1 MVTKSTTGS
10 VRPAVMTGE
19 IALPSRN
26 GSTLWQRVARER
38 WMYLFIVPGALYFL
52 VFEYLPLL
60 GNIIAFQDFSPFL
73 GIRDSPFIGLENF
86 QRLLTDG
93 DFKLA
98 LVNTVQIEL
107 LQLIFAFPAPL
118 ILALVLH
125 SILSEPIKR
134 TMQSVAYLPHFLSWV
149 IVIALWQQVF
159 GGAGFMSQLMRNQ
172 GLDAINIMSNPDF
185 AKPLFVLQAIWK
197 EMGWGT
203 IIFLAALTKIEAEL
217 YEAAVVD
224 GAGSWQRL
232 WNVTLPG
239 IRSVIV
245 LLLILRL
252 GTALTV
258 GFEQYYLQRGSLGA
272 QAAEVLDTFIY
283 FRGIQGGDWGFATAV
298 GLVRGVIGTVLIV
311 LANAGAKRFGEEG
324 IY

>member
-1 MVTKSTTGS
+1 
-10 VRPAVMTGE
+10 MTAQLG
-19 IALPSRN
+19 PR
-26 GSTLWQRVARER
+26 LWHTIVAER

-60 GNIIAFQDFSPFL
+60 GNVIAFQDFSPFL
-73 GIRDSPFIGLENF
+73 GISGSPFIGLENF
-86 QRLLTDG
+86 RHLLTDG

-98 LVNTVQIEL
+98 LANTVTIEL
-107 LQLIFAFPAPL
+107 LQLVFAFPAPL
-118 ILALVLH
+118 VLALVLN
-125 SILSEPIKR
+125 SILNAPIKR
-134 TMQSVAYLPHFLSWV
+134 LMQSATYLPHFLSWV

-159 GGAGFMSQLMRNQ
+159 GGAGFINQLLRNQ
-172 GLDAINIMSNPDF
+172 GFETANVMANPDF
-185 AKPLFVLQAIWK
+185 AKPLFVLENIWK

-203 IIFLAALTKIEAEL
+203 ILFLAALSKIDAEL

-224 GAGSWQRL
+224 GAGSWRRL
-232 WNVTLPG
+232 WHVTLPG
-239 IRSVIV
+239 ISSVIV

-252 GTALTV
+252 GTALSV

-272 QAAEVLDTFIY
+272 QASEVLDTFIY

-298 GLVRGVIGTVLIV
+298 GLVRGVLGTLLIV
-311 LANAGAKRFGEEG
+311 VANTIAKRFGEEG

>member
-1 MVTKSTTGS
+1 MSAQLGP
-10 VRPAVMTGE
+10 R
-19 IALPSRN
+19 
-26 GSTLWQRVARER
+26 LWHTIVAER

-60 GNIIAFQDFSPFL
+60 GNVIAFQDFSPFL
-73 GIRDSPFIGLENF
+73 GISGSPFIGLENF
-86 QRLLTDG
+86 RHLLTDG

-98 LVNTVQIEL
+98 LANTVTIEL
-107 LQLIFAFPAPL
+107 LQLVFAFPAPL
-118 ILALVLH
+118 VLALVLN
-125 SILSEPIKR
+125 SILNAPIKR
-134 TMQSVAYLPHFLSWV
+134 LMQSATYLPHFLSWV

-159 GGAGFMSQLMRNQ
+159 GGAGFINQLLRNQ
-172 GLDAINIMSNPDF
+172 GFETANIMANPDF
-185 AKPLFVLQAIWK
+185 AKPLFVLENIWK

-203 IIFLAALTKIEAEL
+203 ILFLAALTKIDAEL

-224 GAGSWQRL
+224 GAGSWRRL
-232 WNVTLPG
+232 WHVTLPG
-239 IRSVIV
+239 ISSVIV

-252 GTALTV
+252 GTALSV

-272 QAAEVLDTFIY
+272 QASEVLDTFIY

-298 GLVRGVIGTVLIV
+298 GLVRGVLGTLLIV
-311 LANAGAKRFGEEG
+311 VANTIAKRFGEEG

>member
-1 MVTKSTTGS
+1 
-10 VRPAVMTGE
+10 MTAQLG
-19 IALPSRN
+19 PR
-26 GSTLWQRVARER
+26 LWHTIVAER

-60 GNIIAFQDFSPFL
+60 GNVIAFQDFSPFL
-73 GIRDSPFIGLENF
+73 GISGSPFIGLENF
-86 QRLLTDG
+86 RHLLTDG

-98 LVNTVQIEL
+98 LVNTVTIEL
-107 LQLIFAFPAPL
+107 LQLVFAFPAPL
-118 ILALVLH
+118 VLALVLN
-125 SILSEPIKR
+125 SILNAPIKR
-134 TMQSVAYLPHFLSWV
+134 LMQSATYLPHFLSWV

-159 GGAGFMSQLMRNQ
+159 GGAGFINQLLRNQ
-172 GLDAINIMSNPDF
+172 GFETANVMANPDF
-185 AKPLFVLQAIWK
+185 AKPLFVLENIWK

-203 IIFLAALTKIEAEL
+203 ILFLAALTKIDAEL

-224 GAGSWQRL
+224 GAGSWRRL
-232 WNVTLPG
+232 WHVTLPG
-239 IRSVIV
+239 ISSVIV

-252 GTALTV
+252 GTALSV

-272 QAAEVLDTFIY
+272 QASEVLDTFIY

-298 GLVRGVIGTVLIV
+298 GLVRGVLGTLLIV
-311 LANAGAKRFGEEG
+311 VANTIAKRFGEEG

>member
-1 MVTKSTTGS
+1 MSTSTVTSERI
-10 VRPAVMTGE
+10 RPAAAPRMSAQLG
-19 IALPSRN
+19 PR
-26 GSTLWQRVARER
+26 LWHTIVAER

-60 GNIIAFQDFSPFL
+60 GNVIAFQDFSPFL
-73 GIRDSPFIGLENF
+73 GISGSPFIGLENF
-86 QRLLTDG
+86 RHLLTDG

-98 LVNTVQIEL
+98 LANTVTIEL
-107 LQLIFAFPAPL
+107 LQLVFAFPAPL
-118 ILALVLH
+118 VLALVLN
-125 SILSEPIKR
+125 SILNAPIKR
-134 TMQSVAYLPHFLSWV
+134 LMQSATYLPHFLSWV

-159 GGAGFMSQLMRNQ
+159 GGAGFINQLLRNQ
-172 GLDAINIMSNPDF
+172 GFETANIMANPDF
-185 AKPLFVLQAIWK
+185 AKPLFVLENIWK

-203 IIFLAALTKIEAEL
+203 ILFLAALTKIDAEL

-224 GAGSWQRL
+224 GAGSWRRL
-232 WNVTLPG
+232 WHVTLPG
-239 IRSVIV
+239 ISSVIV

-252 GTALTV
+252 GTALSV

-272 QAAEVLDTFIY
+272 QASEVLDTFIY

-298 GLVRGVIGTVLIV
+298 GLVRGVLGTLLIV
-311 LANAGAKRFGEEG
+311 VANTIAKRFGEEG